1 MSVYSSGVRSIRSA
15 VRGTRRWSDES
26 MYVSILPPQGSGA
39 SSSRSGLP
47 GTPSVRM
54 RSRVVVVRRMRLR
67 TVVLAPMKSFCPE
80 AESFDATRGVDS
92 KLDAPV
98 QHTQHAPMCSRGPS
112 PATSFVP
119 LSWRRTAMS
128 ANSVEKNSPK
138 LVCLLCV
145 GGGHLVKASDMA
157 SFGTTSRRT
166 SNC

>member
-47 GTPSVRM
+47 GAPSVRT
-54 RSRVVVVRRMRLR
+54 RSRVVRRMRLW
-67 TVVLAPMKSFCPE
+67 TVVLAPMKSFCPA

-119 LSWRRTAMS
+119 LKLAKDGVCQRTLWRKIVQNLIVYCAS
-128 ANSVEKNSPK
+128 
-138 LVCLLCV
+138 
-145 GGGHLVKASDMA
+145 GGGHLVKASDIA
-157 SFGTTSRRT
+157 SCRATSRRT